1 MALSKVGLIDPAID
15 SVSIRYAANV
25 TGNAS
30 VTRSLA
36 VGYTDG
42 RIPQANLDVKG
53 NAYISGTT
61 TLATQ
66 KVTSRLFIGDMTTSI
81 PVSEGQQNWTQSHET
96 SNRGGISLFST
107 HNSTGGTELV
117 QAKGRSGAIGSF
129 TIVQDDDTLGTL
141 SWCGDDGTNM
151 NSVGAR
157 ITAAVDGTPGE
168 NDMPG
173 RLTFQ
178 TTADGATSPTERAR
192 ITSAGLVGIGTTAPH
207 TNQKIHIYGGDSGAA
222 GSTDLGMTIENSGD
236 SQLQFLNPESA
247 GYTSRIN
254 FGSVTNARDGMIAY
268 TQSAKYMAFH
278 AANAEKL
285 RLNST
290 GLGIGTTSPAT
301 ALDVN
306 GTILASSN
314 TYATAQGSIT
324 LDFSAT
330 QNFVLTFIADVTFAN
345 PSTEQ
350 VGQAGI
356 FVITQGASGGPH
368 TLSLGTDYETA
379 GSGGI
384 TLSTGA
390 NDVDIIPYF
399 VKASGAIMLGAVQK
413 DFG

>member
-42 RIPQANLDVKG
+42 RVPQSNLDVTG
-53 NAYISGTT
+53 NAVIGTIYVASNNTVGIGAMPHTGKFQVDSGSTSVTGQFGSTAASTTYFRLGASGTANYPQLAVT
-61 TLATQ
+61 GDVLTFRTSYADRMTL
-66 KVTSRLFIGDMTTSI
+66 
-81 PVSEGQQNWTQSHET
+81 
-96 SNRGGISLFST
+96 
-107 HNSTGGTELV
+107 
-117 QAKGRSGAIGSF
+117 
-129 TIVQDDDTLGTL
+129 
-141 SWCGDDGTNM
+141 
-151 NSVGAR
+151 
-157 ITAAVDGTPGE
+157 TAA
-168 NDMPG
+168 
-173 RLTFQ
+173 
-178 TTADGATSPTERAR
+178 
-192 ITSAGLVGIGTTAPH
+192 GLLGIGTTAPH
-207 TNQKIHIYGGDSGAA
+207 SNQLIQLYGGASGGA
-222 GSTDLGMTIENSGD
+222 GSTDFGMTIENSGD